1 MSLGNE
7 VVLRPRFKLDL
18 KEDNEAVLSRFE
30 LEKTT
35 QSELV
40 VSRIDNHVFIRI
52 PKKEQHFWSPQL
64 HLEIVSFDKGTS
76 VLRGLFG
83 PNPTVWTMFMFFHF
97 ALAVLFIAF
106 CIWGYTNYS
115 LNNSYFYQ
123 SIGAVFMILFWVVLY
138 IAGRIGK
145 TASKDEMIKLNN
157 FMKIVLNKKSSKI
170 I

>member
-97 ALAVLFIAF
+97 ALAVSFIAF

-115 LNNSYFYQ
+115 LNYSYFYQ

-170 I
+170 N